1 MNQEKKNG
9 ILHIVATPIGN
20 LGDVSQRLRETLAA
34 ADVVACEDTRRTRKL
49 LSHLQIRAKL
59 TSCRRENE
67 QEQAAALVARLL
79 AGENVALVSDA
90 GTPGLS
96 DPGAVL
102 VRAARAAGIAVAP
115 VAGPSALAAALSVAG
130 LTSTDF
136 YFGGFPAAKKSE
148 RRKQFA
154 ALKTLPCPLIFYEA
168 PHRIEAAL
176 QDCVEIF
183 GDRQAQLFRE
193 LTKLHEEHLAGPL
206 SGLLEQLRGRAR
218 GELVLIIS
226 GNETRPDHGKPDNL
240 DALICWHRDQ
250 GSSLKDAARQIA
262 ADLDLPR
269 SQVYQRALALWSS
282 VAQDDD
288 LECIE
293 KDK

>member
-1 MNQEKKNG
+1 MNPEKQSG
-9 ILHIVATPIGN
+9 LLHIVATPIGN

-34 ADVVACEDTRRTRKL
+34 ADLIACEDTRRTRKL
-49 LSHLQIRAKL
+49 LSHLNIRAKL
-59 TSCRRENE
+59 ISCRRENE

-102 VRAARAAGIAVAP
+102 VQAARAAGIAVVP

-130 LTSTDF
+130 LTGTDF

-154 ALKTLPCPLIFYEA
+154 VLKTLPCPLIFYEA

-176 QDCVEIF
+176 QDCLEIF

-206 SGLLEQLRGRAR
+206 SALLEQLRGRAR

-226 GNETRPDHGKPDNL
+226 GNETAPDSGKPDNL
-240 DALICWHRDQ
+240 DELILWHREQ

-269 SQVYQRALALWSS
+269 SQVYQRALALY
-282 VAQDDD
+282 AR
-288 LECIE
+288 IT
-293 KDK
+293 